1 MERIFEAPRS
11 APMEASKA
19 AQKVSAPERA
29 KPDEAAERVSALVAE
44 MKVLEAFFSEKKTEA
59 KAAPEA
65 PLKKAKLG
73 EADLRDVSRP
83 ARPSQKTSQVTPRSC
98 ATRPKPSQKQVP
110 KVTVAEDPLAET
122 VPRPTTKLSTP
133 QAATAASK
141 WQKPSQDAT
150 STVEPEEP
158 EAEEPPESSDAKEK
172 DFRDWLQRLDLGHK
186 GTLMRYLNALKEQ
199 FDCDLKL
206 LKCTQLAREVRED
219 QSVVDIIEP
228 NLWTSCNIEK
238 RLHKLILAK
247 GIFALDM

>member
-1 MERIFEAPRS
+1 MERILETPRS
-11 APMEASKA
+11 NALEVSA
-19 AQKVSAPERA
+19 AHKVSPQRA

-44 MKVLEAFFSEKKTEA
+44 MKVLEAFFAKSEAEA
-59 KAAPEA
+59 PPEA

-73 EADLRDVSRP
+73 EATDLRGVSRP
-83 ARPSQKTSQVTPRSC
+83 ARPSQKASKVTPRSC

-110 KVTVAEDPLAET
+110 KISVAEEPLAKT
-122 VPRPTTKLSTP
+122 VRPTTKLST
-133 QAATAASK
+133 QAATAS
-141 WQKPSQDAT
+141 WQRQELQDAN

-158 EAEEPPESSDAKEK
+158 EAEEPPEPSDAKEK
-172 DFRDWLQRLDLGHK
+172 DFRDWLQHLDLGHK
-186 GTLMRYLNALKEQ
+186 GTLMRYFNALKEQ

-228 NLWTSCNIEK
+228 NLWTSCKIEK

-247 GIFALDM
+247 GIFALD

>member
-11 APMEASKA
+11 NAPEASA
-19 AQKVSAPERA
+19 AHKVSPQRA

-44 MKVLEAFFSEKKTEA
+44 MKVLEALFAKSEAEEK
-59 KAAPEA
+59 APEA
-65 PLKKAKLG
+65 PAAKKAKLG
-73 EADLRDVSRP
+73 PGEATDLRDVSRP
-83 ARPSQKTSQVTPRSC
+83 ARPSQKASKVTEVTPRSC
-98 ATRPKPSQKQVP
+98 ATPKPSQKVP
-110 KVTVAEDPLAET
+110 KISVSEEPLAKT
-122 VPRPTTKLSTP
+122 VRPTTKLST
-133 QAATAASK
+133 QAATAS
-141 WQKPSQDAT
+141 WQRQDAN
-150 STVEPEEP
+150 SLVEPGEPEAEEP
-158 EAEEPPESSDAKEK
+158 EAEEPPEPSDAKEK

-186 GTLMRYLNALKEQ
+186 GTLMRYFNALKEQ

-247 GIFALDM
+247 GIFALD

>member
-11 APMEASKA
+11 NAQASA
-19 AQKVSAPERA
+19 DKVSPRA

-44 MKVLEAFFSEKKTEA
+44 MKVLEALFAKSEAEEK
-59 KAAPEA
+59 APEA
-65 PLKKAKLG
+65 PAAKKAKLG
-73 EADLRDVSRP
+73 PGEATDLRDVSRP
-83 ARPSQKTSQVTPRSC
+83 ARPSQKASKVTPRSC
-98 ATRPKPSQKQVP
+98 ATPKPSQKVP
-110 KVTVAEDPLAET
+110 KISVSEEPLAKT
-122 VPRPTTKLSTP
+122 VRPTTKLST
-133 QAATAASK
+133 QAATAS
-141 WQKPSQDAT
+141 WQRQDAN
-150 STVEPEEP
+150 SLVEPGEPEAEEP
-158 EAEEPPESSDAKEK
+158 EAEEPPEPSDAKQK

-186 GTLMRYLNALKEQ
+186 GTLMRYFNALKEQ

-247 GIFALDM
+247 GIFALD